1 VDNQPNYYELLHLQ
15 PDAPAPVIKAS
26 YRAMMQKMRFHP
38 DLGGDELLA
47 QQLNKAVATLSKTDS
62 RQEYDHWLAAN
73 SRKNTASGQ
82 KPAHERSPSEA
93 KREKSA
99 GSSDSANDPAGYEA
113 SHGVDL
119 GDRSQLPRRKQCPFC
134 HAAYSSKGI
143 GVAGYREYNRCAQ
156 CKGAIT
162 LTENIS
168 MGAADDI
175 RKIYRHTHH
184 SQVWLHTGWPVKT
197 AITAAMTDLS
207 IAGCAIHCATALTLQ
222 SVIMLDTQM
231 LNSICQVRY
240 QKQFGPTELYSIG
253 LEFITLDI
261 VAGPGSVF
269 TATV

>member
-1 VDNQPNYYELLHLQ
+1 VDNQPNYYELLHVQ
-15 PDAPAPVIKAS
+15 PDAPTPVIKAS

-38 DLGGDELLA
+38 DLGGDEVLA

-62 RQEYDHWLAAN
+62 RQEYDDWLAAN
-73 SRKNTASGQ
+73 SRKKSASSQ
-82 KPAHERSPSEA
+82 KPADERPPSEA
-93 KREKSA
+93 KTEKSA
-99 GSSDSANDPAGYEA
+99 DPSNPADETAGYEA
-113 SHGVDL
+113 SPGVDM

-156 CKGAIT
+156 CKGAIPPI
-162 LTENIS
+162 ESIS

-184 SQVWLHTGWPVKT
+184 SQVWLHTRWPIKA
-197 AITAAMTDLS
+197 AIPAAMTDLS
-207 IAGCAIHCATALTLQ
+207 IAGCAIHCHTALTVQ
-222 SVIMLDTQM
+222 SVIMLDTQI

-240 QKQFGPTELYSIG
+240 QKQLGPTELYSIG

-261 VAGPGSVF
+261 VTGPGSVF
-269 TATV
+269 TAIA